1 MKTIRGKLLVY
12 FFIFVLLFQ
21 VTAIS
26 IFVSSTE
33 LINQYDES
41 FQRFLLLNS
50 ISQKS
55 NELYAFTKRYVIEPE
70 EDNVVD
76 YFTKKSQLA
85 TDKEKLADTFD
96 YIEKIKVKNYSNL
109 IDTFLHES
117 ELTIGFVLKGDIE
130 KYTDHLEEARIA
142 AGYIQESALELIDVE
157 LTAYQSFYL
166 DLQVR
171 NKNFV
176 SFIFFLFLTT
186 IALAIFFALWFA
198 NGITSPLNK
207 LSRAA
212 KDVAKGDLI
221 GKPIDIQSNDELK
234 VLGDAFNHMRSNIH
248 GLVQEIKDQ
257 SELDQLLKEM
267 ELKHLQNQINPHFLF
282 NTLNTVSKMAYLEE
296 AHSTSSLI
304 DSVAAILRHSLGEID
319 SQVTL
324 KDEVAIVAA
333 YFQIQMTR
341 FSERIQF
348 ITEIDES
355 CLAIKLP
362 RLTLQPLVENAFI
375 HGIEER
381 EEGGIIAIYI
391 WQTAKHVIIEVK
403 DNGEGIEQNKI
414 EDLLSFAA
422 VRDEHVGHLTG
433 IGVANVIRRLQLFY
447 QTTQVVEIESEK
459 GQWTTVRLLLPK
471 MIEGDQDE
479 NFNRG

>member
-1 MKTIRGKLLVY
+1 MKTIRGKLLMY
-12 FFIFVLLFQ
+12 FFIFVVLFQ

-33 LINQYDES
+33 LINKYDDS

-70 EDNVVD
+70 EDNTID
-76 YFTKKSQLA
+76 YFAKKAELA
-85 TDKEKLADTFD
+85 ADKEKLTDTFD
-96 YIEKIKVKNYSNL
+96 YIEKIKVENYINL

-117 ELTIGFVLKGDIE
+117 ELTMGFVIKGDIE
-130 KYTDHLEEARIA
+130 KYTDHLEEVRIS
-142 AGYIQESALELIDVE
+142 AGYIQELALELIDVE
-157 LTAYQSFYL
+157 LTAYQSFYI

-171 NKNFV
+171 NDSFGT
-176 SFIFFLFLTT
+176 FIFYLFLTT

-212 KDVAKGDLI
+212 KEVSKGDLV
-221 GKPIDIQSNDELK
+221 GAPIEVHSNDELRL
-234 VLGDAFNHMRSNIH
+234 LGDAFNHMRSNIH
-248 GLVQEIKDQ
+248 SLVQEIKDQ

-282 NTLNTVSKMAYLEE
+282 NTLNTVSKMAYLED
-296 AHSTSSLI
+296 AHSTSGLI
-304 DSVAAILRHSLGEID
+304 DSVAAVLRHSLGEID
-319 SQVTL
+319 KHVTL
-324 KDEVAIVAA
+324 KDELSIVED
-333 YFQIQMTR
+333 YFRIQKTR

-348 ITEIDES
+348 VMEIDET
-355 CLAIKLP
+355 CLTIEIP

-381 EEGGIIAIYI
+381 EEGGVIAIDI
-391 WQTAKHVIIEVK
+391 WQTEKNVVVEVR
-403 DNGEGIEQNKI
+403 DNGEGIEHDKI
-414 EDLLSFAA
+414 EDLLSLNA
-422 VRDEHVGHLTG
+422 VRDDHVGHSTG
-433 IGVANVIRRLQLFY
+433 IGLTNVIRRLQLFY
-447 QTTQVVEIESEK
+447 QTVNVVEIESEK

-471 MIEGDQDE
+471 MTRRINDE
-479 NFNRG
+479 NTDC

>member
-1 MKTIRGKLLVY
+1 MKTIRGKLIVY
-12 FFIFVLLFQ
+12 FFVFVLLFQ

-33 LINQYDES
+33 LIDKYDVS

-55 NELYAFTKRYVIEPE
+55 NELYAFTKIYVIEPE
-70 EDNVVD
+70 DENALA
-76 YFTKKSQLA
+76 YFAKKMQLA
-85 TDKEKLADTFD
+85 TDKEKLADTFG
-96 YIEKIKVKNYSNL
+96 YIETIKVKNYINL
-109 IDTFLHES
+109 IDTFMHES

-130 KYTDHLEEARIA
+130 KYTDHLEEVRIA
-142 AGYIQESALELIDVE
+142 AGYIQEAALELIDVE
-157 LTAYQSFYL
+157 LTAYQSFYV
-166 DLQVR
+166 DLQQR
-171 NKNFV
+171 KGYFFT
-176 SFIFFLFLTT
+176 FIIFLFFTT
-186 IALAIFFALWFA
+186 IALAVFFALWFA

-212 KDVAKGDLI
+212 KEVAKGDLI
-221 GKPIDIQSNDELK
+221 GKPVDIQSNDELR

-282 NTLNTVSKMAYLEE
+282 NTLNTISQMAYLED
-296 AHSTSSLI
+296 AHATSGLI

-319 SQVTL
+319 SHVTL
-324 KDEVAIVAA
+324 KDEVTIVGD
-333 YFQIQMTR
+333 YFRIQQTR

-348 ITEIDES
+348 VTEIDET
-355 CLAIKLP
+355 CLSIEIP

-381 EEGGIIAIYI
+381 EEGGVIAITVR
-391 WQTAKHVIIEVK
+391 QTAKNVIVEVK
-403 DNGEGIEQNKI
+403 DNGEGIELDKI
-414 EDLLSFAA
+414 EDLLTLAA
-422 VRDEHVGHLTG
+422 VRDDHVGHSTG
-433 IGVANVIRRLQLFY
+433 IGLTNVIRRLQLFY
-447 QTTQVVEIESEK
+447 QTTYVVEIESEK
-459 GQWTTVRLLLPK
+459 GQWTTVRLLIPK
-471 MIEGDQDE
+471 MIGGEKDE
-479 NFNRG
+479 NCNR

>member
-1 MKTIRGKLLVY
+1 MKTIRGKLFIY
-12 FFIFVLLFQ
+12 FFVFVILFQ

-26 IFVSSTE
+26 IFVSSKE
-33 LINQYDES
+33 LINNYDNS

-55 NELYAFTKRYVIEPE
+55 NELYAFTQRYVIEPE
-70 EDNVVD
+70 EENAED
-76 YFTKKSQLA
+76 YFAKKEQLA
-85 TDKEKLADTFD
+85 TDKEKLAEAFD
-96 YIEKIKVKNYSNL
+96 YIEKIKVKNYINL

-130 KYTDHLEEARIA
+130 KYTAHLEEARIA

-171 NKNFV
+171 NGNFV
-176 SFIFFLFLTT
+176 TFIFYLFLMT
-186 IALAIFFALWFA
+186 IVLAIFFALWFA

-212 KDVAKGDLI
+212 KEVAKGDLV
-221 GKPIDIQSNDELK
+221 GTPIEVQSNDELR

-248 GLVQEIKDQ
+248 GLVQEIRDQ

-282 NTLNTVSKMAYLEE
+282 NTLNAVSKMAYLED
-296 AHSTSSLI
+296 ADATSGLI
-304 DSVAAILRHSLGEID
+304 DSVAAVLRHSLGEID
-319 SQVTL
+319 QHVTL
-324 KDEVAIVAA
+324 GDEVAIVED
-333 YFQIQMTR
+333 YFNIQKSR
-341 FSERIQF
+341 FSERVQF
-348 ITEIDES
+348 ITEVDET
-355 CLAIKLP
+355 CLAMKIP

-381 EEGGIIAIYI
+381 EDGGMIAITVRQI
-391 WQTAKHVIIEVK
+391 VDQVIVEVK
-403 DNGEGIEQNKI
+403 DNGGGIEPGKI
-414 EDLLSFAA
+414 ADLLSPVA
-422 VRDEHVGHLTG
+422 VRDDHVGHSTG
-433 IGVANVIRRLQLFY
+433 IGLANVIRRLQLFY
-447 QTTQVVEIESEK
+447 QTKHVVEIESEK
-459 GQWTTVRLLLPK
+459 GQWTMVRLLLPK
-471 MIEGDQDE
+471 MFEGDIDE
-479 NFNRG
+479 NFNR

>member
-1 MKTIRGKLLVY
+1 MKTIRGKLLIY
-12 FFIFVLLFQ
+12 FFIFVVLFQ

-33 LINQYDES
+33 LINNYDNS

-70 EDNVVD
+70 EDNAVD
-76 YFTKKSQLA
+76 YFEKKAQLA
-85 TDKEKLADTFD
+85 VDKEKLADTFD

-130 KYTDHLEEARIA
+130 KYTDHLEETRIA

-171 NKNFV
+171 NNSFV
-176 SFIFFLFLTT
+176 KFIFYLFLTT

-212 KDVAKGDLI
+212 KQVAKGDLV
-221 GKPIDIQSNDELK
+221 GAPIEIQSNDELK

-257 SELDQLLKEM
+257 SELDRLLKEM

-282 NTLNTVSKMAYLEE
+282 NTLNAVSKMAYLED
-296 AHSTSSLI
+296 AHATSGLI

-319 SQVTL
+319 RHVTL
-324 KDEVAIVAA
+324 GDEVRIVED
-333 YFQIQMTR
+333 YFRIQKTR
-341 FSERIQF
+341 FSERVQF
-348 ITEIDES
+348 VTDIDEM
-355 CLAIKLP
+355 CLAIGIP

-381 EEGGIIAIYI
+381 EDGGIIAITVR
-391 WQTAKHVIIEVK
+391 QTAEHVIVEVR
-403 DNGEGIEQNKI
+403 DNGEGIEPGKI
-414 EDLLSFAA
+414 IDLLSLAA
-422 VRDEHVGHLTG
+422 VRDDHVGHSTG
-433 IGVANVIRRLQLFY
+433 IGLTNVIRRLQLFY
-447 QTTQVVEIESEK
+447 QTTHVVEIESDR

-471 MIEGDQDE
+471 MIEGDKDE
-479 NFNRG
+479 NFNR